1 MIIDEVIQDVDDG
14 MEGKNTGLS
23 MGYSRLV
30 DFVPNVQR
38 KTMYLIGG
46 ETASGKSAFAM
57 DSFVYNP
64 YEDWVA
70 NYKDKGVK
78 LKIFIWSMEINRN
91 IMMAKGICRRLY
103 MKYGILTDVNY
114 ILSRGDKRASADIRA
129 KIEEVREYF
138 TDFEDRVTILRSDNP
153 TGIRNTIRNYM
164 LVNGKEIYKK
174 IKITKKKFDT
184 ETNQEE
190 TYEEEKE
197 VFDKYVPND
206 EHLYV
211 IGIFDHVGLLKGE
224 RGFGKKARIDKLIEY
239 MIDYRDRYGITAV
252 PVQQLNRNM
261 SSADR
266 FKIGTVEPQLSDFKE
281 TADTTDGADFVF
293 ALFNPQRYEIWKHR
307 GYDVKKLQDRYRS
320 LKLLKTRDGVAD
332 KLIGLK
338 FIGEIGKFSELPKA
352 EDMTDQNYNDIM
364 NIKKDF

>member
-1 MIIDEVIQDVDDG
+1 MTIFDEVIQDVDDG
-14 MEGKNTGLS
+14 IEGKNTGLS

-30 DFVPNVQR
+30 NFVPNVQR

-91 IMMAKGICRRLY
+91 ILIAKGICRRLY
-103 MKYGILTDVNY
+103 MKYGILTDINY
-114 ILSRGDKRASADIRA
+114 ILSRGEKRASADIRA
-129 KIEEVREYF
+129 KIEAVREYF
-138 TDFEDRVTILRSDNP
+138 EDFEDRVTILRSDNP

-164 LVNGKEIYKK
+164 LVNGKEEYKTIK
-174 IKITKKKFDT
+174 IKKKSFDSHNKEITI
-184 ETNQEE
+184 
-190 TYEEEKE
+190 EEEIQ
-197 VFDKYVPND
+197 VFDRYVPND
-206 EHLYV
+206 DKLYV
-211 IGIFDHVGLLKGE
+211 ITIFDHIGLLKSE
-224 RGFGKKARIDKLIEY
+224 RGYSKKARIDKLIEY
-239 MIDYRDRYGITAV
+239 MIDYRDRYGIIPV

-261 SSADR
+261 SSTDR

-307 GYDVKKLQDRYRS
+307 NYDVKKLQDRYRS

-338 FIGEIGKFSELPKA
+338 FIGEIGKFFELPKA
-352 EDMTDQNYNDIM
+352 EDMTDRDYTNII